1 MKSFIKSNWI
11 VVELKSSTV
20 KERHWK
26 QLIKKLRVNW
36 NLMELV
42 LGDIWDLDLNRYEPI
57 FKEILLVAQG
67 EMALE
72 QFLNQVK
79 EAWQN
84 YELDLINYQNKCKL
98 IRGWDDLFNKLKE
111 HITSVAQMR
120 LSPYYKVFED
130 EASSWDEKLNRMNV
144 IFDLWIDVQRRWVY
158 LEGIF
163 TGSADLPHLL
173 PQETQLG

>member
-1 MKSFIKSNWI
+1 MFDRPLFI
-11 VVELKSSTV
+11 V

-57 FKEILLVAQG
+57 FKEILIVAQG

-120 LSPYYKVFED
+120 LSPYYKDCFKFYYYF
-130 EASSWDEKLNRMNV
+130 S
-144 IFDLWIDVQRRWVY
+144 
-158 LEGIF
+158 
-163 TGSADLPHLL
+163 
-173 PQETQLG
+173 